1 MSRLAVVDLGTNTT
15 RLLIADVEQGQV
27 REVDRRSV
35 VTRLGE
41 GVDSS
46 GRLGEAAM
54 ERVLDTVADYRRAI
68 DRERAQRTVAVAT
81 SAVRDASNRDDFLR
95 RLHDELGV
103 EPRTISG
110 DEEARLTFLGATSR
124 RRDGAPVLVLDIGG
138 GSTEFVAGEPGGEPT
153 FHVSTRAG
161 SVRQTERHI
170 KSDPPAPEE
179 IAALADEVRAIIAA
193 DVPEDV
199 RAEVEQ
205 GIAVAG
211 TATSLAA
218 IDERLHHLEHES
230 VDGYRLELGDCERM
244 LALLAGMPLER
255 RRRVQGLDPARAPT
269 IVAGAVILVEAIRAC
284 GLDAME
290 TSEADILHGVALAE
304 KAAISDS

>member
-138 GSTEFVAGEPGGEPT
+138 GSTEFVAGGAGG
-153 FHVSTRAG
+153 G
-161 SVRQTERHI
+161 
-170 KSDPPAPEE
+170 PP
-179 IAALADEVRAIIAA
+179 L
-193 DVPEDV
+193 
-199 RAEVEQ
+199 
-205 GIAVAG
+205 
-211 TATSLAA
+211 
-218 IDERLHHLEHES
+218 
-230 VDGYRLELGDCERM
+230 
-244 LALLAGMPLER
+244 
-255 RRRVQGLDPARAPT
+255 
-269 IVAGAVILVEAIRAC
+269 
-284 GLDAME
+284 
-290 TSEADILHGVALAE
+290 
-304 KAAISDS
+304 